1 MPQGS
6 HYRTSLCDRRTLLRG
21 ISALGAVLIA
31 VAGCRPPVPLT
42 RASDE
47 SSIFAQAYRDYRVMR
62 ESGDIAPDEDTI
74 EYAEFIIGK
83 RFKEYFDGI
92 VTDGTKR
99 ADVID
104 ILVKNG
110 ASCKIISVS
119 DGTFSCVGAPM
130 VYVTLPLGGGIIGR
144 SRVQIL
150 VEQLSPGCQL
160 GTPQINVSARTK
172 YIAENVGF
180 GPDVISQETLQYTG
194 EAYQSLMELRRRC
207 A

>member
-1 MPQGS
+1 MPRQS
-6 HYRTSLCDRRTLLRG
+6 RYRAKLPDRYTFLRG
-21 ISALGAVLIA
+21 ISALGVVLIA

-47 SSIFAQAYRDYRVMR
+47 SSIFAQAYRDYRMMR
-62 ESGDIAPDEDTI
+62 ESGDIAPDQDTV

-83 RFKEYFDGI
+83 RFKTYFDDI
-92 VTDGTKR
+92 VNAGAKR
-99 ADVID
+99 ADAID
-104 ILVKNG
+104 VLVKNG
-110 ASCKIISVS
+110 AACKILSVS
-119 DGTFSCVGAPM
+119 DGAFSCIGAPM
-130 VYVTLPLGGGIIGR
+130 VYVTFPLGGGIIGR

-160 GTPQINVSARTK
+160 GTPQMMVSGRAK

-180 GPDVISQETLQYTG
+180 GPDVISQESLEHAG